1 MKPVTDREFNR
12 LSREK
17 YIMIKARHSQVIE
30 DFIFFIEQTLSLL
43 AEEKYDDF
51 LAMYDS
57 SRISR
62 EGLLLALRYLDDSW
76 PIVKVDD
83 PMKVECSRP
92 RIYNGQFKDGSGY
105 WVDYDLTTNGEL
117 NDLTLQVAFLKQGT
131 DYSAELSDLHTM

>member
-1 MKPVTDREFNR
+1 
-12 LSREK
+12 
-17 YIMIKARHSQVIE
+17 MIKTRPGRETE

-62 EGLLLALRYLDDSW
+62 EGLPLALRYLDDSR

-83 PMKVECSRP
+83 PMKVECSRLC
-92 RIYNGQFKDGSGY
+92 IDSGQFKDGSGY
-105 WVDYDLTTNGEL
+105 WIDYDLSTNGEP
-117 NDLTLQVAFLKQGT
+117 NDLTIQVLFLKQGT
-131 DYSAELSDLHTM
+131 DYCAVLHDLHTL

>member
-1 MKPVTDREFNR
+1 
-12 LSREK
+12 
-17 YIMIKARHSQVIE
+17 MIKARPSRETE

-62 EGLLLALRYLDDSW
+62 EGLLLALRYLDDSR

-83 PMKVECSRP
+83 PMKVECSRLC
-92 RIYNGQFKDGSGY
+92 IDIGQFKDRSGY
-105 WVDYDLTTNGEL
+105 WIDYDLSTNGEP
-117 NDLTLQVAFLKQGT
+117 NDLTIQVIFLKQGT
-131 DYSAELSDLHTM
+131 DYSAALHDLHTL